1 MEKIHNLPTEWD
13 LTQFYADE
21 AAFMEQMK
29 RFEELIPVTETYRGK
44 LGSAEGILKYLEDP
58 AMMEKQA
65 IADRASMYAE
75 ALHAKN
81 AADPAAQRVLAR
93 LSEVLTKEGIGSSF
107 VDAEIMAL
115 PFDVRTEIFSRPE
128 LLPYAYACRKY
139 TDPKTV
145 VLNEQAKKTEN
156 LFADAVDQSAK
167 THDIFDYTEVKR
179 PRMTF
184 PDGSEEVVTDTV
196 FTRIMRSR
204 EYAHDFKKE
213 VFLARCAMRSPF
225 ENTYASLLEGCMK
238 GNWARAQLYG
248 FSTSMEAAF
257 HQTDVNPLVYEKIM
271 ESVHRMLPKAHAYYA
286 AKKKAY
292 GLAEMFPSEMTVPV
306 SSFAAGDMTYEEAV
320 NLGRES
326 LGIWG
331 EEYMA
336 AFDRIITNPLVDVY
350 PADGK
355 STGAFEE
362 LAGRE
367 LLPMILFNFDGTDKY
382 ASTIVHEMGHA
393 VYSLLSAENQD
404 RYNCTPGIFT
414 QEVASTAN
422 EIMFRK
428 DRILHAADTEEKIY
442 WLEDEIDLFLGT
454 IHRQCLFSTFEDWCY
469 KKIEG
474 GEPLS
479 APEMDREYLNICRE
493 YYGDAVALPE
503 EFGCDWARI
512 PHMYYNYYVYQYAT
526 SITYAAAICSR
537 VSKGEKGAAED
548 YVKFL
553 KAGNS
558 MSPDRLLAIAGVDP
572 LQDETYRLAEA
583 YLGGLIDEFIKLADA
598 R

>member
-93 LSEVLTKEGIGSSF
+93 LSEVLTKEGIASSF
-107 VDAEIMAL
+107 VDAEIMEL
-115 PFDVRTEIFSRPE
+115 PLDVRTEIFSRPE

-248 FSTSMEAAF
+248 FSSSMEAAF

-292 GLAEMFPSEMTVPV
+292 GL
-306 SSFAAGDMTYEEAV
+306 
-320 NLGRES
+320 S

-428 DRILHAADTEEKIY
+428 DRILHAADTEEKLY